1 MCVYASLHRL
11 GALDINTQRAY
22 NTSPEMFSLSSDST
36 RERRTM
42 YIIRLDRQL
51 LASFEVE

>member
-11 GALDINTQRAY
+11 GVLDINTQRAY